1 MPQGAP
7 AVPFIPLECL
17 IETTYQHV
25 QGLGYHPMYLR
36 ECRKI
41 WRAFVRF
48 AVQEAHH
55 ECLSEALMQFLD
67 SRGIAA
73 TLPTAALSSHQRV
86 IRAAMRMLTACHLH
100 GCYQP
105 RRGTAQHVTLPP
117 SFQRVVEAY
126 EGIRL
131 RRDS

>member
-1 MPQGAP
+1 MPQGTP
-7 AVPFIPLECL
+7 TVPFVPLAGL
-17 IETTYQHV
+17 IEATDQHV
-25 QGLGYHPMYLR
+25 QGLGYHPLYLR

-55 ECLSEALMQFLD
+55 ERLSEALVTQFLD

-73 TLPTAALSSHQRV
+73 TLLTSALTPHQRL

-100 GCYQP
+100 GCYTS
-105 RRGTAQHVTLPP
+105 RG
-117 SFQRVVEAY
+117 FR
-126 EGIRL
+126 
-131 RRDS
+131 